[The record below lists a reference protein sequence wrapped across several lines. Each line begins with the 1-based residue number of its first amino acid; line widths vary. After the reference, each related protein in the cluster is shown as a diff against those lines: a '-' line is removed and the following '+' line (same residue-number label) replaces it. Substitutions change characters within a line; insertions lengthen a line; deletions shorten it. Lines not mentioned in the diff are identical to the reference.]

1 MATTYEAKAILR
13 TETAGSVVEG
23 AAGIAVVI
31 LAIIGLARGDTGYFT
46 SIGVIVL
53 GAAMLIFGATIA
65 SEYGKLLAVT
75 NDGTIG
81 AADIGTGMTVEILA
95 GGSAI
100 ILGILGL
107 IGLSPGDLLPAAVIT
122 VAVALIFSASNFQ
135 RLNALK
141 SQASGMGEIALS
153 VSRAAMMGA
162 MATQVLTG
170 LAAAILGILAL
181 STTNTALLTQVGM
194 LVLGVSLA
202 FSGTA
207 LTGRMVRLFNHT

>member
-46 SIGVIVL
+46 SIGAIVL
-53 GAAMLIFGATIA
+53 GAAMLVFGATIA
-65 SEYGKLLAVT
+65 SEYAKLLSMTKDNA
-75 NDGTIG
+75 DGATEFG
-81 AADIGTGMTVEILA
+81 AGMTVEILA

-100 ILGILGL
+100 ILGILSL
-107 IGLSPGDLLPAAVIT
+107 IGLSPEDLLPAAVIT
-122 VAVALIFSASNFQ
+122 VAAALIFSAGNFQ

-141 SQASGMGEIALS
+141 NQAAGVGEVAQSI
-153 VSRAAMMGA
+153 SRAAVMGA
-162 MATQVLTG
+162 IATQVMTG
-170 LAAAILGILAL
+170 MAAIILGILAL
-181 STTNTALLTQVGM
+181 STGNTALLTQVGM

-202 FSGTA
+202 LSGTA
-207 LTGRMVRLFNHT
+207 LTGRMMRIFNHV